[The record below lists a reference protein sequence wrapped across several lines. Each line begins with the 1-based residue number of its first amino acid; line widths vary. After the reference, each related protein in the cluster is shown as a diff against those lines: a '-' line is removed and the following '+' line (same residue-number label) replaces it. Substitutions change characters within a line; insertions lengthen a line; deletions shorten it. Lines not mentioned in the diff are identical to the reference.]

1 MIRAMA
7 KLSVLV
13 VSAGL
18 ACATTAARADNS
30 IKIDL
35 NKLEPREAA
44 CRAYFVLENLTE
56 SSFSGFTLDLYVFD
70 PDGVIQKRLVVDT
83 APVNP
88 DKTRIR
94 PVDIRDMACEQIS
107 KVVVNDVIDCRD
119 ASGEREGCVDQL
131 ELLNHT
137 SATFSK

>member
-1 MIRAMA
+1 MIKSMA
-7 KLSVLV
+7 RLSVV
-13 VSAGL
+13 VLGAGL
-18 ACATTAARADNS
+18 ACAATAQSGNS

-35 NKLEPREAA
+35 NKLEPRESA
-44 CRAYFVLENLTE
+44 CRAYFVLENRTE
-56 SSFSGFTLDLYVFD
+56 SRFSGFTLDLYVFD
-70 PDGVIQKRLVVDT
+70 PEGVIQKRLVVDT

-88 DKTRIR
+88 EKTRIR
-94 PVDIRDMACEQIS
+94 PVDIRDMPCEQVS

-119 ASGEREGCVDQL
+119 ASGERENCVEQL